1 MYINSPLR
9 GRDLSSYNNIH
20 FLSHTF
26 CHQLPSLYIMH
37 MCTSQPRPQSV
48 WDSPR
53 GGEACTSHSFQKVL
67 LHTFMIDRDT
77 HFYLSSF
84 IEHSMKL
91 FMFRKLTR
99 L

>member
-1 MYINSPLR
+1 MTNWTR
-9 GRDLSSYNNIH
+9 
-20 FLSHTF
+20 
-26 CHQLPSLYIMH
+26 
-37 MCTSQPRPQSV
+37 
-48 WDSPR
+48 DSPR

-77 HFYLSSF
+77 AQCLSSF

-99 L
+99 LQITYQIQGWIIISSILL

>member
-1 MYINSPLR
+1 MRKEKYEP
-9 GRDLSSYNNIH
+9 DE
-20 FLSHTF
+20 
-26 CHQLPSLYIMH
+26 CQLDSG
-37 MCTSQPRPQSV
+37 QSV

-99 L
+99 LQITYQIQGWIIISSILL